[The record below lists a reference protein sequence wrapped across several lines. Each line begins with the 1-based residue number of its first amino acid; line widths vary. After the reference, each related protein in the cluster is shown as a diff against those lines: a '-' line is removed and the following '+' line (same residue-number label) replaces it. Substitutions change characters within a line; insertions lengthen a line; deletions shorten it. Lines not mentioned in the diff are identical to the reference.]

1 MKKKIDIGARIVL
14 GLILLAFGLNK
25 FLQFMPMPE
34 MPEAAGA
41 LMGAFMEAG
50 YIMPM
55 IAIVEVVIGI
65 MLLAGL
71 FVPLALLLLVP
82 LSVNIILFH
91 VFLDPAGMA
100 AGLIVFVL
108 NVYLLFT
115 YLDRYKPILRAR

>member
-65 MLLAGL
+65 MLLAGF
-71 FVPLALLLLVP
+71 FVPRALLLLVP